1 MKTDTPK
8 SLGDP
13 DVKSARLGQINDAHV
28 APLTRYVERLRATM
42 GSTASIPYFDPWDGG
57 INAEVLFLLEAPG
70 PKAVEA
76 GFISRNNPDE
86 TAKNFF
92 LLNQEAGI
100 ARARTVTWNVV
111 PWYIGSGTR
120 IRPANRTDIKQG
132 STPLA
137 DLLALLPALRAVVLV
152 GQKAGM
158 ARRVIGDLLPGVRV
172 FDTPHPSPLF
182 VNNKPENRIRLLA
195 ALKDVAEFLGDW
207 HPPRRTSSAHKSSA
221 EGR

>member
-1 MKTDTPK
+1 MKTDAPK

-13 DVKSARLGQINDAHV
+13 VVKSARLGQINDAHV

-42 GSTASIPYFDPWDGG
+42 GSTAPIPYFDPWDGG

-70 PKAVEA
+70 PKAVKA

-92 LLNQEAGI
+92 MLNQEAGI
-100 ARARTVTWNVV
+100 ARERTVIWNVV

-120 IRPANRTDIKQG
+120 IRPANRTDITQG

-137 DLLALLPALRAVVLV
+137 ELLPMLPALRAVVLV
-152 GQKAGM
+152 GQKAGT
-158 ARRVIGDLLPGVRV
+158 ARRVIGDLLPNVRV

-182 VNNKPENRIRLLA
+182 VNNKPENRGRLLA
-195 ALKDVAEFLGDW
+195 ALKEVAAFLGDC
-207 HPPRRTSSAHKSSA
+207 HPADENAGVAQKRC
-221 EGR
+221 

>member
-1 MKTDTPK
+1 
-8 SLGDP
+8 
-13 DVKSARLGQINDAHV
+13 
-28 APLTRYVERLRATM
+28 M

>member
-13 DVKSARLGQINDAHV
+13 LVKSARLGQINDAHV
-28 APLTRYVERLRATM
+28 APLTHYVERLRATM
-42 GSTASIPYFDPWDGG
+42 GSKAAIPYFDPWDGG

-70 PKAVEA
+70 PKAVKA

-86 TAKNFF
+86 SAKNFF
-92 LLNQEAGI
+92 MLNQEAGI
-100 ARARTVTWNVV
+100 ARERTVSWNIV

-120 IRPANRTDIKQG
+120 IRPANRTDITQG
-132 STPLA
+132 IRPLEE
-137 DLLALLPALRAVVLV
+137 LLPMLPALRAVVLV

-158 ARRVIGDLLPGVRV
+158 ARRVIGDLLPRVRV

-182 VNNKPENRIRLLA
+182 VNNKPENRARLLA
-195 ALKDVAEFLGDW
+195 ALKEVAAFLDAGHD
-207 HPPRRTSSAHKSSA
+207 T
-221 EGR
+221 

>member
-1 MKTDTPK
+1 
-8 SLGDP
+8 
-13 DVKSARLGQINDAHV
+13 
-28 APLTRYVERLRATM
+28 M
-42 GSTASIPYFDPWDGG
+42 GSTAAIPYFDPWDGG

-70 PKAVEA
+70 PKAVKA

-92 LLNQEAGI
+92 MLNEEAGI
-100 ARARTVTWNVV
+100 ARERTVTWNVV

-120 IRPANRTDIKQG
+120 IRPANRTDITQG

-158 ARRVIGDLLPGVRV
+158 ARRVIGDLLPHVRV

-182 VNNKPENRIRLLA
+182 VNNKPENRARLLA
-195 ALKDVAEFLGDW
+195 ALKDVAEFLGDR
-207 HPPRRTSSAHKSSA
+207 HPDDENAGARQRRC
-221 EGR
+221 